1 MILFSIKVIEIF
13 FQFLIATNRIPA
25 SSVGSLGLEWPSLD
39 DLTKVSSCI
48 SESLL
53 KQHSDKKG
61 DMSIQKKMCV
71 S

>member
-1 MILFSIKVIEIF
+1 MGLLSIKVLELF

-48 SESLL
+48 SESL
-53 KQHSDKKG
+53 
-61 DMSIQKKMCV
+61 
-71 S
+71 